1 MWTVV
6 SICGEWSAI
15 LSDSLVMLTY
25 LYTCREA
32 GIACT
37 KSSGSTNALD
47 THRTELLSLL
57 IVCFSESLYY
67 SQEEEKSDNQWLAH
81 FTSIGN
87 RHILPL
93 LTSLLNV
100 VFSYDPVGYG
110 VPYAYAFYSDARE
123 NLVTAALQLLVIVLD
138 YKPEPSVDQAE
149 QQSRP
154 VIWTNSLLQV
164 SSAHTLYLYV
174 AQTILLHVPELS
186 SHSICSLYVHYI

>member
-1 MWTVV
+1 ML
-6 SICGEWSAI
+6 SHSA
-15 LSDSLVMLTY
+15 
-25 LYTCREA
+25 
-32 GIACT
+32 
-37 KSSGSTNALD
+37 
-47 THRTELLSLL
+47 
-57 IVCFSESLYY
+57 
-67 SQEEEKSDNQWLAH
+67 EEKSDNQWLAH

-154 VIWTNSLLQV
+154 VIWTNSLLQET
-164 SSAHTLYLYV
+164 AMKNLFYL
-174 AQTILLHVPELS
+174 
-186 SHSICSLYVHYI
+186 SLIHI

>member
-1 MWTVV
+1 MLLHYPIWPVTRSLFPCRRSRKISLMWTVV

-67 SQEEEKSDNQWLAH
+67 SQEGKPLCKLMCWSITCVVCCLILQRKSQTTSGLHTSHPLAID
-81 FTSIGN
+81 T
-87 RHILPL
+87 
-93 LTSLLNV
+93 
-100 VFSYDPVGYG
+100 Y
-110 VPYAYAFYSDARE
+110 
-123 NLVTAALQLLVIVLD
+123 
-138 YKPEPSVDQAE
+138 
-149 QQSRP
+149 
-154 VIWTNSLLQV
+154 
-164 SSAHTLYLYV
+164 YLC
-174 AQTILLHVPELS
+174 
-186 SHSICSLYVHYI
+186 SHPC